1 VTSRLGAD
9 GFHLSVQDWGCGMRP
24 EEVACIGVFVQFN
37 RERQEQRGVGLGL
50 YLAGRIAG
58 LYGGSLAVASVARQG
73 TTVTLRFPKAEVAAA

>member
-1 VTSRLGAD
+1 
-9 GFHLSVQDWGCGMRP
+9 
-24 EEVACIGVFVQFN
+24 
-37 RERQEQRGVGLGL
+37 L